1 MDRWIRGCGYYPSY
15 NVRLFKHAVGR
26 YERIGELGDT
36 ESGDNEIHEHVI
48 LKSGQPG
55 YLENDFLHFA
65 YPDLTTWIE
74 KHNRYSSWE
83 AHAMLEG
90 NQGLVHATPFGSP
103 IERRRWMKRI
113 ARRLPM
119 RPTLRFFYSYVLK
132 RGFADGYAG
141 YVMSSLLAWYERI
154 SIAKFKELK
163 LKRRRRG
170 G

>member
-1 MDRWIRGCGYYPSY
+1 
-15 NVRLFKHAVGR
+15 
-26 YERIGELGDT
+26 
-36 ESGDNEIHEHVI
+36 
-48 LKSGQPG
+48 
-55 YLENDFLHFA
+55 
-65 YPDLTTWIE
+65 
-74 KHNRYSSWE
+74 
-83 AHAMLEG
+83 MLEG